1 MSRVIPD
8 GVIMHFFQQL
18 IEGTEHISRDL
29 SKLSKDELKQIV
41 KSESPELI
49 VMLREIQTKVNDLRN
64 EFKVFKKT
72 IEVFC

>member
-1 MSRVIPD
+1 M
-8 GVIMHFFQQL
+8 
-18 IEGTEHISRDL
+18 
-29 SKLSKDELKQIV
+29 KQIV

-72 IEVFC
+72 IEVFF